1 MTYDKHKHT
10 LLRDQ
15 AHKRRLTPEEYPAF
29 EAAVRAEGVSIMTVE
44 CPEWPPVP
52 KSLLMMIMGGDNP
65 WDGEYW
71 TGQQPAI
78 DASDYLARR
87 KVTKIARA
95 MSGDHLSSKRTA
107 YAWQVPE
114 YDPARHILMRQWLAD
129 NDVSIVD
136 FLRNFIPK
144 IRRELGR
151 DPLFEV
157 ANPHARAESDA
168 GGGYS
173 PTRRCLAVEDLAVL
187 EKFAQTSQRFTY
199 EAEQPVSWIRSL
211 DDTRWEARRQ
221 YEPQRARWQTH
232 RSWINRAIGDGA
244 WTEADRGPEGYAF
257 GPFMELW
264 DDGSI
269 YLWCYRRALDF
280 LSSNP
285 LIINGVSVFFT
296 PEKTGPGSVCRMAGQ
311 VEPRSMDR
319 ILAGAE
325 RAEEETEHAG
335 QVEDAAEA
343 SESPE
348 AAQPTVQ
355 CVFRQRAGKPFW
367 HPLPDADL
375 PSEFHRA
382 SGSPL
387 VVRTRG
393 DRAEVR
399 CWGDPS
405 LLGGIVLNNVVV
417 DGFEPWNSGYRA
429 KLNAEETD
437 AVLGRRIEGS
447 EESQERPQPVPTPE
461 PAPAPEPRPLPTV
474 VPADVTEGAQ
484 VYSPGAVVQALQKA
498 LQRGV
503 SLFGRSSSDSAV
515 VALTREGL
523 DRFLLDDLSD
533 RDQYVLDT
541 GGRNYD
547 CENFAERLRVNLTAK
562 HGVNGCMVIWGD
574 GHAFNAFA
582 VAGESGPEIVL
593 VEPQSDEVVRELTG
607 AYSVER
613 RAEVLL

>member
-1 MTYDKHKHT
+1 MTTFDQDKHI

-29 EAAVRAEGVSIMTVE
+29 EAALIKEGISIMTVE
-44 CPEWPPVP
+44 VPEWPPVP
-52 KSLLMMIMGGDNP
+52 KSLLVLMFGADAP
-65 WDGEYW
+65 FEGEHW
-71 TGQQPAI
+71 TGEQPAI
-78 DASDYLARR
+78 DKWDYLAKRT
-87 KVTKIARA
+87 VTKIAREMA
-95 MSGDHLSSKRTA
+95 GPRWAPKRMA

-129 NDVSIVD
+129 NSVDIVD
-136 FLRNFIPK
+136 FLRQFIPK
-144 IRRELGR
+144 MRKELGR

-157 ANPHARAESDA
+157 ANPHAQAESEA

-173 PTRRCLAVEDLAVL
+173 PTRRALAVEDLPIL
-187 EKFAQTSQRFTY
+187 QRFAQTSERYTY

-211 DDTRWEARRQ
+211 DGTRWEARRQ
-221 YEPQRARWQTH
+221 YDPQRARWANH
-232 RSWINRAIGDGA
+232 RSWINRTLGDGA
-244 WTEADRGPEGYAF
+244 WTEADRSEEGYAF

-296 PEKTGPGSVCRMAGQ
+296 PEKTGPGTVCRMAGQ
-311 VEPRSMDR
+311 VDSRDMDT

-325 RAEEETEHAG
+325 RAKEKADQAG
-335 QVEDAAEA
+335 QVEDETEPRENPDAER
-343 SESPE
+343 PH
-348 AAQPTVQ
+348 VD
-355 CVFRQRAGKPFW
+355 CVFRQRPGKPFW
-367 HPLPDADL
+367 HPEEGAELPRQ
-375 PSEFHRA
+375 FNRA

-399 CWGDPS
+399 CWGDAR
-405 LLGGIVLNNVVV
+405 LLDGFVLNSVVV
-417 DGFEPWNSGYRA
+417 DGFKPWNSGFRA
-429 KLNAEETD
+429 QLSAEETD
-437 AVLGRRIEGS
+437 IILGRRIEEA
-447 EESQERPQPVPTPE
+447 EESQPAPE
-461 PAPAPEPRPLPTV
+461 PAPAPRPLPTV

-484 VYSPGAVVQALQKA
+484 VYSPGAVVQSLQKA
-498 LQRGV
+498 LKRGV

-547 CENFAERLRVNLTAK
+547 CENFAERLRVNLAAK
-562 HGVNGCMVIWGD
+562 HGVNGCMVVWGD

-582 VAGESGPEIVL
+582 VAGTDGPEIVL
-593 VEPQSDEVVRELTG
+593 VEPQSDDVVTELTG

>member
-1 MTYDKHKHT
+1 MRFDQDKHV
-10 LLRDQ
+10 LLREQ
-15 AHKRRLTPEEYPAF
+15 AHKRRLTPEEYPEF
-29 EAAVRAEGVSIMTVE
+29 EAALIAEGISIMTVE
-44 CPEWPPVP
+44 CPEWPPVE
-52 KSLLMMIMGGDNP
+52 KSRLFLLFGDGDP
-65 WDGEYW
+65 WEGQYW

-87 KVTKIARA
+87 TVTRIAREMA
-95 MSGDHLSSKRTA
+95 GPALSSKRMA

-129 NDVSIVD
+129 NSVDIVD
-136 FLRNFIPK
+136 FLRQFIPK

-157 ANPHARAESDA
+157 ANPHAQAESEA

-173 PTRRCLAVEDLAVL
+173 PTRRALAVEDLAVL
-187 EKFAQTSQRFTY
+187 EKFAQTSERYSY
-199 EAEQPVSWIRSL
+199 EAEQAVSWMRSL

-221 YEPQRARWQTH
+221 HEPQRARWANH

-269 YLWCYRRALDF
+269 YLWCYQRALDF
-280 LSSNP
+280 LSGNP
-285 LIINGVSVFFT
+285 LVINGVSVFFT
-296 PEKTGPGSVCRMAGQ
+296 PEKTGSGPGTICRMAGRVDAREMDQ
-311 VEPRSMDR
+311 V
-319 ILAGAE
+319 LAGAN
-325 RAEEETEHAG
+325 HAA
-335 QVEDAAEA
+335 QVEDETEEGENPDAAA
-343 SESPE
+343 
-348 AAQPTVQ
+348 PTVQ
-355 CVFRQRAGKPFW
+355 CVFRQRKGKLFW
-367 HPLPDADL
+367 HPDGGSTLPGA
-375 PSEFHRA
+375 FHRA

-399 CWGDPS
+399 CWGDVS
-405 LLGGIVLNNVVV
+405 LLGGIVLNSVVV
-417 DGFEPWNSGYRA
+417 DGFKPWKSGYRA
-429 KLNAEETD
+429 QIDAEETD
-437 AVLGRRIEGS
+437 VILGREREESG
-447 EESQERPQPVPTPE
+447 ESQERSGPE
-461 PAPAPEPRPLPTV
+461 PAPEPRPLPTV
-474 VPADVTEGAQ
+474 APADVTEGAQ
-484 VYSPGAVVQALQKA
+484 VYSPGGVVQALQKA
-498 LQRGV
+498 LKRGV

-547 CENFAERLRVNLTAK
+547 CENFAERLRVNLAAK
-562 HGVNGCMVIWGD
+562 HGVNGCMVVWGD

-593 VEPQSDEVVRELTG
+593 IEPQSDEVVTELTG